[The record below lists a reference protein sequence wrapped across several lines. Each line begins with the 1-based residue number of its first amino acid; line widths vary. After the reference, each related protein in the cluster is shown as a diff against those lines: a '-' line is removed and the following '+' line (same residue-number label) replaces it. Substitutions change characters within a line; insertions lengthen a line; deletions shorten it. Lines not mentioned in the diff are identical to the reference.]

1 MNDCWFIRLL
11 DALSSEDCRLVTKLS
26 EIWANSLF
34 FFASEF
40 HPIHGRPVTLHVA
53 WCVPCSL
60 AGVSTD
66 QNDLPFFMLIFFGF
80 MN

>member
-34 FFASEF
+34 FLLQSF
-40 HPIHGRPVTLHVA
+40 ILYMGDR
-53 WCVPCSL
+53 SL
-60 AGVSTD
+60 CMWRGVSPARL
-66 QNDLPFFMLIFFGF
+66 QG
-80 MN
+80 